1 MAISQVNSFSLA
13 RLSASGHRQFSMD
26 DAPRHRGPTALAR
39 GLAALETADLTGGD
53 TAEPATV
60 ARGSRRRTRVDGP
73 GRGRGR
79 RPQRVDPNRRLF
91 TMADSNGYQQHIVKV
106 AVLLH
111 DDPEHKLRYCAA
123 HPPAPDTKLQLVAG
137 ASACSAQACECR
149 LDYLKLAAAAGLSAR
164 EEVRPVPRRLPT
176 HHAALAH
183 TQ

>member
-26 DAPRHRGPTALAR
+26 DARRHRGPTALAR
-39 GLAALETADLTGGD
+39 GPAALETADLTGGD

-91 TMADSNGYQQHIVKV
+91 TTADSNGYQQHIVKV

-111 DDPEHKLRYCAA
+111 ENKRSATVLPCLLPLLPFLPLRLRLCLS
-123 HPPAPDTKLQLVAG
+123 TG
-137 ASACSAQACECR
+137 RRGSRCS
-149 LDYLKLAAAAGLSAR
+149 S
-164 EEVRPVPRRLPT
+164 
-176 HHAALAH
+176 
-183 TQ
+183 